1 MILLAKEQPE
11 PLFDLDFFR
20 PFYSSFGYTYYDLL
34 NRSRKLELVMVRSC
48 IIKYMFNH
56 LHYTYIRIGEL
67 FERDRTSIMNLNKK
81 TVKYDLTFKHYWE
94 IFEQKLLN
102 NLEKS

>member
-1 MILLAKEQPE
+1 
-11 PLFDLDFFR
+11 
-20 PFYSSFGYTYYDLL
+20 
-34 NRSRKLELVMVRSC
+34 
-48 IIKYMFNH
+48 MFNY

-81 TVKYDLTFKHYWE
+81 TVKYDLTFKYYWE